1 MHAAFS
7 PNDIIA
13 TKNTEN
19 PFNNSSIT
27 CADSWLCST
36 FSYFEPVRTRREMK
50 EVLYSKVYKLLQ
62 KGKMYEDSLEVAKEL
77 ETHYES
83 ETFEYAKLSLLH
95 EKMAKMYRDIVSK
108 ENIRMK
114 PEYYR

>member
-1 MHAAFS
+1 M
-7 PNDIIA
+7 
-13 TKNTEN
+13 
-19 PFNNSSIT
+19 
-27 CADSWLCST
+27 
-36 FSYFEPVRTRREMK
+36 RTRREMK